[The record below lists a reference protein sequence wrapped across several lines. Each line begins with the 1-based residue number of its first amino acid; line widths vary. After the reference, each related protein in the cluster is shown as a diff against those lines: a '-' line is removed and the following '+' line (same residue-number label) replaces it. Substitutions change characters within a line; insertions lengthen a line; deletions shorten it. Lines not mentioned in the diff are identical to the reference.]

1 MVISHWSGYVFLMV
15 NSLFVNLPIA
25 NLKKSVEFFSELG
38 FTFNPQFTDEQSTC
52 MIVSDNIFVML
63 LEHAKFE
70 SFIEKKIASRDTT
83 EAILALSCDSAEE
96 VKTLTEKALAMGAR
110 KLNEP
115 EDMGFMFSWG
125 FEDLDGHL
133 WDVFWMNP
141 DHVM

>member
-1 MVISHWSGYVFLMV
+1 MV
-15 NSLFVNLPIA
+15 NSLFINLPIE
-25 NLKKSVEFFSELG
+25 NLKKSVDFFSQLG

-52 MIVSDNIFVML
+52 MIISDNIFVML
-63 LEHAKFE
+63 LEKAKFQ
-70 SFIEKKIASRDTT
+70 SFIEKHIASRDTT
-83 EAILALSCDSAEE
+83 EAILALSCDSADE
-96 VKTLTEKALAMGAR
+96 VRTLTEKALELGAR

-141 DHVM
+141 DHIM

>member
-1 MVISHWSGYVFLMV
+1 MVISQWSGYVFPMV

-25 NLKKSVEFFSELG
+25 NLKKSVEFFTELG
-38 FTFNPQFTDEQSTC
+38 FTFNPQFTDETSTC